1 MQFQLISQA
10 HPFDEYKNDIEE
22 HFNRCINEKRYIETN
37 EIKAIADKITN
48 NQLPKLCHNLGI
60 AEERL
65 EVILCQKHSFLHLL
79 IQNMTS
85 DCSLNY
91 EFRTS
96 CVHQIVFL
104 KTFRTI

>member
-1 MQFQLISQA
+1 MQFLLISQA

-65 EVILCQKHSFLHLL
+65 QVILWQKHSFLVHQL
-79 IQNMTS
+79 IQNMTTDS
-85 DCSLNY
+85 ML
-91 EFRTS
+91 
-96 CVHQIVFL
+96 V
-104 KTFRTI
+104 